1 MSGVSLSRSGAFAFL
16 AAAALAAW
24 LPLGGVRP
32 AAAAGWEP
40 SRPVRLVVPA
50 EEGGEAD
57 ATARALRAVMAREG
71 LMAQPVEVVNRPG
84 EGGAEGFDEAQAA
97 RGDPHVLVLGLS
109 NLFTAPPATGSVG
122 WRDMTPVAML
132 ALEPVALWVHA
143 GSAHRGVPDLV
154 AAAMA
159 GEVRVGAAGG
169 DGHAGGMV
177 VSAMARATGAGF
189 TLAPAANG
197 AEAARALAERRV
209 DAAVGGLAEALA
221 EWEAGRARP
230 LCVFGC
236 AARPGGAA
244 AAAAEIWG
252 WGGVPDC
259 RDEGL
264 AVEYVAHRGV
274 LLPAAVTPEQRAF
287 YEGLLLRVRE
297 SAAWREVLDRGM
309 MASAAAPDAAAY
321 ARWLA
326 AEELRHE
333 EWLYAGGVFAR
344 R

>member
-1 MSGVSLSRSGAFAFL
+1 MSGGLLSRSGVFASL
-16 AAAALAAW
+16 VAAALAAW
-24 LPLGGVRP
+24 PPQGAARP
-32 AAAAGWEP
+32 AAANGWEP

-50 EEGGEAD
+50 EEGSGAD
-57 ATARALRAVMAREG
+57 ATARALRAVIAREG

-109 NLFTAPPATGSVG
+109 NLFTAPPATGSVS
-122 WRDMTPVAML
+122 WRDLTPVAML
-132 ALEPVALWVHA
+132 ALESVALWVHA

-169 DGHAGGMV
+169 DGQAGGMV

-189 TLAPAANG
+189 TLAPAADG
-197 AEAARALAERRV
+197 AGAARALAERRV

-230 LCVFGC
+230 LCVFGRTP
-236 AARPGGAA
+236 RPGGA

-259 RDEGL
+259 WDEGL

-297 SAAWREVLDRGM
+297 SAAWREALDRGM
-309 MASAAAPDAAAY
+309 LESAAAPDAAAY

>member
-1 MSGVSLSRSGAFAFL
+1 MANGHLSRSGAFL
-16 AAAALAAW
+16 LLGAAALAAC
-24 LPLGGVRP
+24 LPPGAARP
-32 AAAAGWEP
+32 AAAWEP

-57 ATARALRAVMAREG
+57 ATARALQAIIAREG
-71 LMAQPVEVVNRPG
+71 LLAQPVEVVNRPG
-84 EGGAEGFDEAQAA
+84 EDGAEGFDEVQAA

-109 NLFTAPPATGSVG
+109 NLFTVPPATGSIG

-143 GSAHRGVPDLV
+143 GSAHRGAPDLV
-154 AAAMA
+154 AAARA

-169 DGHAGGMV
+169 AGQAGGIV

-189 TLAPAANG
+189 TLAPAGDG
-197 AEAARALAERRV
+197 AEAARALGARRV
-209 DAAVGGLAEALA
+209 DAAVGGLAEAMA
-221 EWEAGRARP
+221 EWAAGRLRP
-230 LCVFGC
+230 LCVFGRT
-236 AARPGGAA
+236 ARPDGATA
-244 AAAAEIWG
+244 AGEVWG

-259 RDEGL
+259 RGEGL

-274 LLPAAVTPEQRAF
+274 LLPAAVTPAQRAF
-287 YEGLLLRVRE
+287 YEDLLLRVRE
-297 SAAWREVLDRGM
+297 SPAWRGVLDGAM
-309 MASAAAPDAAAY
+309 LESAAAPDAAAFS
-321 ARWLA
+321 RWLA
-326 AEELRHE
+326 AEDLRHE